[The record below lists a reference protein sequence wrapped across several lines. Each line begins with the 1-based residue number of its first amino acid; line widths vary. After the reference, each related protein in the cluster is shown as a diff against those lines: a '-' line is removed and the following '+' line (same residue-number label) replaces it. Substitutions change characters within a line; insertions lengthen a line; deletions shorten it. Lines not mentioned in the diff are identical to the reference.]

1 MFSNKMLYIPD
12 YVVYED
18 IPTIIKYFEDF
29 KIAKIKQVE
38 IRKHLEEEYYV

>member
-18 IPTIIKYFEDF
+18 IPTIREGRDSHQDY
-29 KIAKIKQVE
+29 
-38 IRKHLEEEYYV
+38 HNS